1 MSFSRHLSLVVFLL
15 TVFVAHSSAGSLPEV
30 IRFGEVGSTNV
41 KSIGGRPTGTGLV
54 ALASHL
60 GYFEEEF
67 GAGGPKIEQVYFAGT
82 GPAQNEALA
91 QGAIDFGTYGG
102 VPNVIG
108 LSSGIPARIVMT
120 RRTSLTGGN
129 YYIAVSPDA
138 PLRTLADLKGKRVAV
153 QLGTNPYQSLVYLLE
168 DNGLSVKDVRIVN
181 LQGNEALVAF
191 KAGGVDAVFGTTN
204 LLVLRDK
211 GDVRILADT
220 RAASRGHNLG
230 SLIVSDK
237 FSKSHPSTVA
247 RVIKVLVKASWWA
260 TEPANRDALL
270 TFISERSFAFEHIK
284 HDFEGS
290 LVERYNPLIDHWFYA
305 AFADTA
311 RFAHAHKLIRKPVAD
326 AALRAWFE
334 PRYVEA
340 ALKDLKLDTYWPR
353 ETAATLRVRNPV
365 SAP

>member
-1 MSFSRHLSLVVFLL
+1 MISSRHLSLVALLL
-15 TVFVAHSSAGSLPEV
+15 TAFVAPAVAGPLPEV

-41 KSIGGRPTGTGLV
+41 KSVGGRPTGTGLV

-60 GYFEEEF
+60 GFFEEEF
-67 GAGGPKIEQVYFAGT
+67 GANGPKIEQVYFAGT

-108 LSSGIPARIVMT
+108 LSSGIPAKIVLT
-120 RRTSLTGGN
+120 RRTSITGGN
-129 YYIAVSPDA
+129 YYLAIAPDSPA
-138 PLRTLADLKGKRVAV
+138 KTIADLKGKRIAV
-153 QLGTNPYQSLVYLLE
+153 QLGTNPYQSLLYLLA
-168 DNGLSVKDVRIVN
+168 DRGLTEKDVKLVN
-181 LQGNEALVAF
+181 LQGQEALIAF
-191 KAGGVDAVFGTTN
+191 KAGGVDAVFGSTS

-211 GDVRILADT
+211 GELRILDDT
-220 RAASRGHNLG
+220 RASGRGHNLG
-230 SLIVSDK
+230 GFIVSDK
-237 FSKSHPSTVA
+237 FSKAYPEAVS
-247 RVIKVLVKASWWA
+247 RVVKVLVKASWWA

-290 LVERYNPLIDHWFYA
+290 LVERYNPLIDEWVYA

-334 PRYVEA
+334 PKYVEA
-340 ALKDLKLDTYWPR
+340 AIKELKLETYWPR
-353 ETAATLRVRNPV
+353 ESASALRIRNPV
-365 SAP
+365 AAP